1 MGGTDV
7 LRAFPA
13 CILGSTMSRVLATRT
28 RPHPISPGRGRSKPG
43 TWLDDLPQAATAE
56 AIDHLFTAPKAA
68 AWPPRGRLLVGVGNH
83 SQARTGWLQTTAEAW
98 QVRAR
103 RSRRRQIPEII
114 RCDGR
119 HLTKELRRARSSGS
133 ITPLQA
139 GLGIERVDLR
149 PSRPS
154 RSRPPCPPTL
164 ILIDRIDLAGKRED
178 DHLLL
183 GRFIDAILDTPTL
196 LAVTLPGHPAT
207 LSLHPAVESRL
218 AAGLLIPLGN
228 AADPAPV
235 PPTRPAGTKTAS
247 PARSQIARPASP
259 PTIRRILSTVARYH
273 GITSDDITGG
283 SQRRCHVRPRSL
295 AIHCAHLL
303 TDLSSHAIGR
313 AIGGRD
319 HSTVL
324 HSLKVTTKLLRQD
337 AGYAGDLQTILDKL
351 THAAGK

>member
-13 CILGSTMSRVLATRT
+13 FILGSTMSRVLATRPRT
-28 RPHPISPGRGRSKPG
+28 QSITPGSGRSKRG
-43 TWLDDLPQAATAE
+43 TWLDDLPQAATGE
-56 AIDHLFTAPKAA
+56 AIDRLFAAPEAA
-68 AWPPRGRLLVGVGNH
+68 AWPSSGRLLVGVGNR
-83 SQARTGWLQTTAEAW
+83 SQARTAWLQTTADAW
-98 QVRAR
+98 QTRAR
-103 RSRRRQIPEII
+103 HSRRRRTPEVI

-133 ITPLQA
+133 ITSLQA
-139 GLGIERVDLR
+139 VLGIEQADLR
-149 PSRPS
+149 PSRS
-154 RSRPPCPPTL
+154 RQPRPPKT
-164 ILIDRIDLAGKRED
+164 ILIDRIDVAGKRED

-183 GRFIDAILDTPTL
+183 GRLIDAILDTPTL

-207 LSLHPAVESRL
+207 LCLHPAVESRL
-218 AAGLLIPLGN
+218 AAGLLIPLGY
-228 AADPAPV
+228 AAEPTQT
-235 PPTRPAGTKTAS
+235 PPTRPAVNKTAS
-247 PARSQIARPASP
+247 PTRSQIARATPS

-303 TDLSSHAIGR
+303 TELSSHAIGR

-337 AGYAGDLQTILDKL
+337 AGYAGDLQTILDQL
-351 THAAGK
+351 TRHAAGK